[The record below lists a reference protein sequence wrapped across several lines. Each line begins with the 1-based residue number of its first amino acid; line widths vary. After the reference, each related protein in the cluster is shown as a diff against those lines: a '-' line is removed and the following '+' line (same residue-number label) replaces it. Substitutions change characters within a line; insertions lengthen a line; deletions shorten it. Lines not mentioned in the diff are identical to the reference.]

1 MTLHEDPAAVSSGNS
16 GPASGGVASSV
27 NNVAG
32 ALSALSSASGTM
44 YVYLFEFFSSSSL
57 SSSSSSSSSLLC
69 LLLCCCWLVD
79 TGLLFMML
87 LIVLSFGIG
96 RGSMGGEKQN
106 SNDCRHN
113 LYGQNSKQK
122 ISGNFDDN
130 D

>member
-57 SSSSSSSSSLLC
+57 SSSSSSLLC

-87 LIVLSFGIG
+87 LFVLSFGIG